1 MGGGNLRLVR
11 AQVLCTSVVAISA
24 LTSGVHRT
32 RLLPSPFPAR
42 FKWPG
47 GGICRHALRPTSGR
61 IEMFDILTASSYFVR
76 GLGPLKFR
84 QAFFDQH
91 TNTL

>member
-24 LTSGVHRT
+24 LTSGVRRT

-47 GGICRHALRPTSGR
+47 GGICRHALRRHRNVQHLDRLLRVVLCQRVGAFAVP
-61 IEMFDILTASSYFVR
+61 SSF
-76 GLGPLKFR
+76 L
-84 QAFFDQH
+84 
-91 TNTL
+91 